1 MYKETYLSYINAK
14 NNFFQFTD
22 FNFDFQYDF
31 HVKIDKGQP
40 QYKYILYVSK
50 KKKILQPKGF
60 WGKNISAMH
69 VITGQNGAGKTSILR
84 SGTESLLV

>member
-31 HVKIDKGQP
+31 HVKIDKANLNINIF
-40 QYKYILYVSK
+40 YMYLRKRKYYNPKDFGERILA
-50 KKKILQPKGF
+50 LC
-60 WGKNISAMH
+60 M
-69 VITGQNGAGKTSILR
+69 
-84 SGTESLLV
+84 